1 MTVELL
7 ATRELT
13 VNINGKIYDILL
25 IPREPLVDVDYSQA
39 PELDPNN
46 KEEINREEL

>member
-13 VNINGKIYDILL
+13 VNINGKIYDVLL
-25 IPREPLVDVDYSQA
+25 IPREPLVNVDYSEA
-39 PELDPNN
+39 PELDPKN
-46 KEEINREEL
+46 KEKVDKEGL